1 MQIIV
6 CGGRSYCDMEQLYK
20 VLDHLHIDTPI
31 DLLIAGGCSGADQL
45 AELWANERGV
55 AIKIVPA
62 KWDVYGNYAGP
73 RRNTE
78 MALLKP
84 DLVVAFKGGRGTQD
98 MVNKAREL
106 GIPVKE
112 VD

>member
-1 MQIIV
+1 M
-6 CGGRSYCDMEQLYK
+6 GTLYK
-20 VLDHLHIDTPI
+20 VLDHIQIETPI
-31 DLLIAGGCSGADQL
+31 DLLITGGCSGADQL
-45 AELWANERGV
+45 AELWANARGIT
-55 AIKIVPA
+55 IKVVPA
-62 KWDVYGNYAGP
+62 KWNIHGRAAGP
-73 RRNTE
+73 IRNME

-98 MVNKAREL
+98 MVNKAKEL